1 MSIPSVSGAERYDL
15 TCSMPLV
22 IAHSALVSRREGA
35 NMVTTVLKKPTD
47 FYTRVVVDA
56 IQSKMGGNVLTCPV
70 SGDAQWNLQEFQGA
84 LPATDQ
90 FHDVQAL
97 TEMSRS
103 FPLAVLVCETCGYS
117 MMFNLFALGVGEEL
131 GLHMA

>member
-1 MSIPSVSGAERYDL
+1 
-15 TCSMPLV
+15 
-22 IAHSALVSRREGA
+22 
-35 NMVTTVLKKPTD
+35 MVTTLSKKPTD

-56 IQSKMGGNVLTCPV
+56 IQSKIGGNALICPV
-70 SGDAQWNLQEFQGA
+70 SGDAQWNLQEFQGV
-84 LPATDQ
+84 LPATD

-97 TEMSRS
+97 TEMRRS